1 MAGFTIKETIKR
13 SQEQVFHVLA
23 NPGSVTF
30 IENIRNTEKI
40 TDGPVGVGTRF
51 RETRLING
59 KEEYGEMEIVQ
70 FEPNKVVSYASD
82 TQGIRVLYDYVLDEV
97 EGGTRIEW
105 TCTVTA
111 QGLKKA
117 MVPVVVGIMKKED
130 GDHLQQL
137 KAALENEPA

>member
-59 KEEYGEMEIVQ
+59 KEEYGEMEIIQ

-82 TQGIRVLYDYVLDEV
+82 TQAACF
-97 EGGTRIEW
+97 T
-105 TCTVTA
+105 
-111 QGLKKA
+111 
-117 MVPVVVGIMKKED
+117 IMFWMR
-130 GDHLQQL
+130 L
-137 KAALENEPA
+137 KAVRASNGPAL